1 MHPGKRMKSIISI
14 ISTLLTNRT
23 SRYNLLALGKLF
35 LVLGLMIVA
44 YSIVFHYLMEREN
57 QQHSWITGF
66 YWTLTVMS
74 TLGFGDITFESD
86 AGKMFSVIV
95 LVTGVLFLLVILP
108 FTFIEFFYAPWM
120 KAQESAKAPQRVPAG
135 MANHVIL
142 TRYGPVAKMLIRMLD
157 EHGYPHVVLVPTV
170 EEALELRDQKVSVVV
185 GDRTDPETYRR
196 MAIDKAAMVVTTL
209 DDVMN
214 TNVTF
219 TVRELSDN
227 IPIVASAQTSQVQ
240 DVLELAGVTHI
251 LRLEEMMGQA
261 LARRVIGN
269 DAKAHV
275 IGELDGLLI
284 AEASPTNTPLVGKTI
299 AESGLRAATGVTVV
313 GLWVRGHFEP
323 VDADT
328 VIGMHTVLVL
338 AGGKEHFERYDETY
352 GQRRPEDKT
361 SKVVIA
367 GGGRV
372 GRATSRALTEA
383 GIPWTII
390 ERLPERVRDVE
401 HTVIGDASDFGI
413 LVQAGL
419 QEAAS
424 VIITTHDDDVN
435 VFLTIFYRRLR
446 NALQIISRCTL
457 EQNNSRLHRAG
468 ADLTLSYA
476 SMGANTIFNHLRGSD
491 TVLLAEGVNI
501 FSAKVPGSMAGKSLA
516 ESAAR
521 SRTGCSIIALE
532 VDGRREINPD
542 PSIIL
547 HVDANLVLIGSLEA
561 EKKFRE
567 AYGSAVVDSAS

>member
-1 MHPGKRMKSIISI
+1 MKSIVTI
-14 ISTLLTNRT
+14 ISTLLRDRT
-23 SRYNLLALGKLF
+23 SRVNLLALGKLL
-35 LVLGLMIVA
+35 LVLAVMILT
-44 YSIVFHYLMEREN
+44 YSIVFHYLMERED
-57 QQHSWITGF
+57 QHHSWVTGF

-86 AGKMFSVIV
+86 AGKVFSIIV
-95 LVTGVLFLLVILP
+95 MVSGVLFLLVILP

-120 KAQESAKAPQRVPAG
+120 KAQESAKAPQKVPAG
-135 MANHVIL
+135 MERHVIL

-157 EHGYPHVVLVPTV
+157 EYGYPHVVLVPTV
-170 EEALELRDQKVSVVV
+170 EEALELREQEVNVVV

-196 MAIDKAAMVVTTL
+196 MAIDKAAMVVTTI
-209 DDVMN
+209 DDVTN

-219 TVRELSDN
+219 TIRELSDN
-227 IPIVASAQTSQVQ
+227 IPIVASAKTDRVR

-275 IGELDGLLI
+275 IGELEGLLI
-284 AEASPTNTPLVGKTI
+284 AESSPAKTPLVGKTI

-313 GLWVRGHFEP
+313 GLWVRGQFSP
-323 VDADT
+323 VDPDT
-328 VIGMHTVLVL
+328 EIGIHTVLVL
-338 AGGKEHFERYDETY
+338 AGGAEHFERYNEMY
-352 GQRRPEDKT
+352 GQHRPAEEMT
-361 SKVVIA
+361 KVVIA

-383 GIPWTII
+383 GIPWTLI
-390 ERLPERVRDVE
+390 ERLPERVAGMKNS
-401 HTVIGDASDFGI
+401 VIGDASDFDI

-424 VIITTHDDDVN
+424 VIVTTRDDDMN

-446 NALQIISRCTL
+446 NALQIISRCTN
-457 EQNNSRLHRAG
+457 EQNNARLHRAG

-501 FSAKVPGSMAGKSLA
+501 FTAKLPRSLADKSIA
-516 ESAAR
+516 ESAVR

-532 VDGRREINPD
+532 IDGNREINPD
-542 PSIIL
+542 PFIIL
-547 HVDANLVLIGSLEA
+547 PKDATLVLIGSLDA
-561 EKKFRE
+561 EKRFRE
-567 AYGSAVVDSAS
+567 TYNCSAADEV

>member
-1 MHPGKRMKSIISI
+1 MKSIVTI
-14 ISTLLTNRT
+14 ISTLLRDRT
-23 SRYNLLALGKLF
+23 SRVNLLALGKLL
-35 LVLGLMIVA
+35 LVLAAMILT
-44 YSIVFHYLMEREN
+44 YSIVFHYLMERED
-57 QQHSWITGF
+57 QHHSWVTGF

-86 AGKMFSVIV
+86 AGKVFSIIV
-95 LVTGVLFLLVILP
+95 MVSGVLFLLVILP

-120 KAQESAKAPQRVPAG
+120 KAQESAKAPQKVPAG
-135 MANHVIL
+135 MERHVIL

-157 EHGYPHVVLVPTV
+157 EYGYPHVVLVPTV
-170 EEALELRDQKVSVVV
+170 EEALELREQEVNVVV

-196 MAIDKAAMVVTTL
+196 MAIDKAAMVVTTI
-209 DDVMN
+209 DDVTN

-219 TVRELSDN
+219 TIRELSDN
-227 IPIVASAQTSQVQ
+227 IPIVASAKTDRVR

-275 IGELDGLLI
+275 IGELEGLLI
-284 AEASPTNTPLVGKTI
+284 AESSPAKTPLVGKTI

-313 GLWVRGHFEP
+313 GLWVRGQFSP
-323 VDADT
+323 VDPDT
-328 VIGMHTVLVL
+328 EIGIHTVLVL
-338 AGGKEHFERYDETY
+338 AGGAEHFERYNEMY
-352 GQRRPEDKT
+352 GQHRPAEEMT
-361 SKVVIA
+361 KVVIA

-383 GIPWTII
+383 GIPWTLI
-390 ERLPERVRDVE
+390 ERLPERVAGMKNS
-401 HTVIGDASDFGI
+401 VIGDASDFDI

-424 VIITTHDDDVN
+424 VIVTTRDDDMN

-446 NALQIISRCTL
+446 NALQIISRCTN
-457 EQNNSRLHRAG
+457 EQNNARLHRAG

-501 FSAKVPGSMAGKSLA
+501 FTAKLPRSLADKSIA
-516 ESAAR
+516 ESAVR

-532 VDGRREINPD
+532 IDGNREINPD
-542 PSIIL
+542 PFIIL
-547 HVDANLVLIGSLEA
+547 PKDATLVLIGSLDA
-561 EKKFRE
+561 EKRFRE
-567 AYGSAVVDSAS
+567 TYNCSAADEV

>member
-1 MHPGKRMKSIISI
+1 MKSIVTI
-14 ISTLLTNRT
+14 IGTLLRDRT
-23 SRYNLLALGKLF
+23 SRVNLLALGKLL
-35 LVLGLMIVA
+35 LVLALMILT
-44 YSIVFHYLMEREN
+44 YSIVFHYLMERED
-57 QQHSWITGF
+57 QHHSWVTGF

-86 AGKMFSVIV
+86 AGKVFSIIV
-95 LVTGVLFLLVILP
+95 MVSGVLFLLVILP

-120 KAQESAKAPQRVPAG
+120 KAQESAKAPQKVPAG
-135 MANHVIL
+135 MERHVIL

-157 EHGYPHVVLVPTV
+157 EYGYPHVVLVPTV
-170 EEALELRDQKVSVVV
+170 EEALELREQEVNVVV

-196 MAIDKAAMVVTTL
+196 MAIDKAAMVVTTI
-209 DDVMN
+209 DDVTN

-219 TVRELSDN
+219 TIRELSDN
-227 IPIVASAQTSQVQ
+227 IPIVASAKTDRVR

-275 IGELDGLLI
+275 IGELEGLLI
-284 AEASPTNTPLVGKTI
+284 AESSPAKTPLVGKTI

-313 GLWVRGHFEP
+313 GLWVRGQFSP
-323 VDADT
+323 VDPDT
-328 VIGMHTVLVL
+328 EIGIHTVLVL
-338 AGGKEHFERYDETY
+338 AGGAEHFERYNEMY
-352 GQRRPEDKT
+352 GQHRPAEEMT
-361 SKVVIA
+361 KVVIA

-383 GIPWTII
+383 GIPWTLI
-390 ERLPERVRDVE
+390 ERLPERVAGMKNS
-401 HTVIGDASDFGI
+401 VIGDASDFDI

-424 VIITTHDDDVN
+424 VIVTTRDDDMN

-446 NALQIISRCTL
+446 NALQIISRCTN
-457 EQNNSRLHRAG
+457 EQNNARLHRAG

-501 FSAKVPGSMAGKSLA
+501 FTAKLPRSLADKSIA
-516 ESAAR
+516 ESAVR

-532 VDGRREINPD
+532 IDGNREINPD
-542 PSIIL
+542 PFIIL
-547 HVDANLVLIGSLEA
+547 PKDATLVLIGSLDA
-561 EKKFRE
+561 EKRFRE
-567 AYGSAVVDSAS
+567 TYNCSAADEV

>member
-1 MHPGKRMKSIISI
+1 MKSIVAI
-14 ISTLLTNRT
+14 ISALLTNRT
-23 SRYNLLALGKLF
+23 SRYNLMALGKLF
-35 LVLGLMIVA
+35 VLLGGMITA
-44 YSIVFHYLMEREN
+44 YSIVFHYLMELED
-57 QQHSWITGF
+57 QKHSWVTGF

-74 TLGFGDITFESD
+74 TLGFGDITFTSD

-95 LVTGVLFLLVILP
+95 LVSGVLFLLVILP

-120 KAQESAKAPQRVPAG
+120 KAQETAKAPQRVPAG
-135 MANHVIL
+135 IENHVIL
-142 TRYGPVAKMLIRMLD
+142 TRYGPVAKVLVRMLD
-157 EHGYPHVVLVPTV
+157 EYGYPHVVLVPTV
-170 EEALELRDQKVSVVV
+170 EEALELRDQDVSVVV
-185 GDRTDPETYRR
+185 GDLTDPETYRR
-196 MAIDKAAMVVTTL
+196 MAIDKASMVVTTL
-209 DDVMN
+209 DDVTN

-219 TVRELSDN
+219 TIRELSDN
-227 IPIVASAQTSQVQ
+227 IPIVASAQAPQVQ

-251 LRLEEMMGQA
+251 LHLEEMMGQA

-299 AESGLRAATGVTVV
+299 AESGLRTATGVTVV
-313 GLWVRGHFEP
+313 GLWVRGRFEP

-328 VIGMHTVLVL
+328 EIGMHTVLVL
-338 AGGKEHFERYDETY
+338 AGGAEHFERYDETY
-352 GQRRPEDKT
+352 GKPRPEDKA

-383 GIPWTII
+383 GIPWTVI
-390 ERLPERVRDVE
+390 ERIPERVSELE

-413 LVQAGL
+413 LVKAGL

-435 VFLTIFYRRLR
+435 VFLTIFHRRLR
-446 NALQIISRCTL
+446 EALQIISRCTL
-457 EQNNSRLHRAG
+457 EKNSSRLHRAG

-501 FSAKVPGSMAGKSLA
+501 FSAKLPTCMAGKSLA

-532 VDGRREINPD
+532 VDGKRDINPD
-542 PSIIL
+542 PTIIL
-547 HVDANLVLIGSLEA
+547 PEGANLVLIGSLDA

-567 AYGSAVVDSAS
+567 VYNSTVELSDC

>member
-1 MHPGKRMKSIISI
+1 MKSIVSI
-14 ISTLLTNRT
+14 ISALLTNRT
-23 SRYNLLALGKLF
+23 SRYNLMALGKLF
-35 LVLGLMIVA
+35 LLLGAMISA
-44 YSIVFHYLMEREN
+44 YSIVFHYLMELEN
-57 QQHSWITGF
+57 QKHSWITGF

-95 LVTGVLFLLVILP
+95 LVSGVLFLLVILP

-120 KAQESAKAPQRVPAG
+120 KAQETAKAPQRVPAG
-135 MANHVIL
+135 MENHVIL
-142 TRYGPVAKMLIRMLD
+142 TRYGPVAKVLVRMLD
-157 EHGYPHVVLVPTV
+157 EYGYPHVVLVPTV
-170 EEALELRDQKVSVVV
+170 EEALELRDQHVAVV
-185 GDRTDPETYRR
+185 GDLTDPETYRR
-196 MAIDKAAMVVTTL
+196 MAIEKASMVVTTL
-209 DDVMN
+209 DDVTN

-219 TVRELSDN
+219 TIRELSEN
-227 IPIVASAQTSQVQ
+227 IPIVASVQAPQVR

-284 AEASPTNTPLVGKTI
+284 AEASPTNTPLIGKTI
-299 AESGLRAATGVTVV
+299 AESGLRTATGVTVV
-313 GLWVRGHFEP
+313 GLWVRGRFEP

-328 VIGMHTVLVL
+328 EIGMHTVLVL
-338 AGGKEHFERYDETY
+338 AGGAEHFERYDELY
-352 GQRRPEDKT
+352 GKPQPEDKT

-390 ERLPERVRDVE
+390 ERLPERVSEVE
-401 HTVIGDASDFGI
+401 HTVIGDASDFAI
-413 LVQAGL
+413 LVKAGL

-446 NALQIISRCTL
+446 QTLQIISRCTL
-457 EQNNSRLHRAG
+457 EKNNTRLHRAG

-501 FSAKVPGSMAGKSLA
+501 FSAKLPDCMAGKSLA
-516 ESAAR
+516 ESAVR

-532 VDGRREINPD
+532 VDGKRDINPD
-542 PSIIL
+542 PTVVL
-547 HVDANLVLIGSLEA
+547 PKNANLVLIGSLDA

-567 AYGSAVVDSAS
+567 VYNSNVELSDC

>member
-1 MHPGKRMKSIISI
+1 MKSIVTI
-14 ISTLLTNRT
+14 ISTLLRDRT
-23 SRYNLLALGKLF
+23 SRVNLLALGKLL
-35 LVLGLMIVA
+35 LVLALMILT
-44 YSIVFHYLMEREN
+44 YSIVFHYLMERED
-57 QQHSWITGF
+57 QHHSWVTGF

-86 AGKMFSVIV
+86 AGKVFSIIV
-95 LVTGVLFLLVILP
+95 MVSGVLFLLVILP

-120 KAQESAKAPQRVPAG
+120 KAQESAKAPQKVPAG
-135 MANHVIL
+135 MERHVIL

-157 EHGYPHVVLVPTV
+157 EYGYPHVVLVPTV
-170 EEALELRDQKVSVVV
+170 EEALELREQEVNVVV

-196 MAIDKAAMVVTTL
+196 MAIDKAAMVVTTI
-209 DDVMN
+209 DDVTN

-219 TVRELSDN
+219 TIRELSDN
-227 IPIVASAQTSQVQ
+227 IPIVASAKTDRVR

-275 IGELDGLLI
+275 IGELEGLLI
-284 AEASPTNTPLVGKTI
+284 AESSPAKTPLVGKTI

-313 GLWVRGHFEP
+313 GLWVRGQFSP
-323 VDADT
+323 VDPDT
-328 VIGMHTVLVL
+328 EIGIHTVLVL
-338 AGGKEHFERYDETY
+338 AGGAEHFERYNEMY
-352 GQRRPEDKT
+352 GQHRPAEEMT
-361 SKVVIA
+361 KVVIA

-383 GIPWTII
+383 GIPWTLI
-390 ERLPERVRDVE
+390 ERLPERVAGMKNS
-401 HTVIGDASDFGI
+401 VIGDASDFDI

-424 VIITTHDDDVN
+424 VIVTTRDDDMN

-446 NALQIISRCTL
+446 NALQIISRCTN
-457 EQNNSRLHRAG
+457 EQNNARLHRAG

-501 FSAKVPGSMAGKSLA
+501 FTAKLPSSIAGKSLA
-516 ESAAR
+516 ESAVR

-532 VDGRREINPD
+532 IDGKREINPD
-542 PSIIL
+542 PFIIL
-547 HVDANLVLIGSLEA
+547 PKDATLVLIGSLDA
-561 EKKFRE
+561 ETKFRDT
-567 AYGSAVVDSAS
+567 YNCSAEEDV